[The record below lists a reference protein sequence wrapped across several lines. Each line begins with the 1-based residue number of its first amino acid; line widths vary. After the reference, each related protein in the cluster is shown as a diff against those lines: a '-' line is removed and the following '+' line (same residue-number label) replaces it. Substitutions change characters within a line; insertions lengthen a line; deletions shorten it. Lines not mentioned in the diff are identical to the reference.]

1 MSSNDT
7 DFSASAEL
15 ALRIP
20 ESEKRR
26 VESEVSDIGPVMLS
40 AGGQGWSQSGAGGSV
55 QQSPAQLTELET
67 VTDLAE
73 EQLRVDELRNDLL
86 RELLEDSGAA
96 LAGGGSGGGGAGGG
110 LLGGGGLITR
120 VAGGG
125 GALGGIGAASLGAAG
140 LAIPG
145 AALGGIL
152 SDDSNTGQLT
162 QTEGGV
168 TVTTPN
174 PEASRTLAQKI
185 SEGLDINRPSWLTAD
200 GTVGVED
207 PNVRVDLVKETLE
220 EDEDDSK
227 DRPGPG
233 GSTPPSYLTGGPDGV
248 VKNRELIED
257 SLDAGG
263 DLPGGGSNSGGSP
276 GGSTP
281 PVSEVGGPDRNTSTG
296 AGLVEA
302 VLGDTATTPED
313 SPGGS
318 TPSRTGRR
326 NEAAERRRQDA
337 PTINAEAR
345 VEGDG
350 ISEREAER
358 IAEEK
363 ATEAAEEI
371 RNEIQRSRR

>member
-7 DFSASAEL
+7 DFSAAAEL

-40 AGGQGWSQSGAGGSV
+40 AGGQGGSQSGVGGSV

-96 LAGGGSGGGGAGGG
+96 LAGSGGGG
-110 LLGGGGLITR
+110 GGGGVPGGGSTPILTR
-120 VAGGG
+120 FTGGG
-125 GALGGIGAASLGAAG
+125 GGFGLGATAAGVAAAG
-140 LAIPG
+140 LSIPG
-145 AALGGIL
+145 VALAGIL
-152 SDDSNTGQLT
+152 SDDSNANPGGLQTSRNGTNVVTPQAEVSRQFEQLLSN
-162 QTEGGV
+162 GID
-168 TVTTPN
+168 
-174 PEASRTLAQKI
+174 L
-185 SEGLDINRPSWLTAD
+185 NRPSWLSED
-200 GTVGVED
+200 GEINVQQNLVED
-207 PNVRVDLVKETLE
+207 TTAAGGDTPDG
-220 EDEDDSK
+220 S
-227 DRPGPG
+227 PG
-233 GSTPPSYLTGGPDGV
+233 GSSAPTEDVGGP
-248 VKNRELIED
+248 
-257 SLDAGG
+257 AGTPRG
-263 DLPGGGSNSGGSP
+263 DLVDDTLDDGRTPSGSRDGGSP

-281 PVSEVGGPDRNTSTG
+281 PVSDIGGPGANANTG

-302 VLGDTATTPED
+302 VLGDVTTTPD
-313 SPGGS
+313 GSPGGS
-318 TPSRTGRR
+318 TPTRTGRR

-337 PTINAEAR
+337 PNIDVEAR
-345 VEGDG
+345 VESDG

-358 IAEEK
+358 IAEDK

-371 RNEIQRSRR
+371 RDEIQRSRR